1 MKSLRAR
8 RITIRVGDVWEAPA
22 LHVLLTEEDD
32 VIVARCL
39 DLTVSSHGKD
49 EENAIESLADAVKE
63 YVLTAIE
70 DSALNTIY
78 DPAHSKYWRMFNELE
93 AKESMNSLK
102 RSIGKTA
109 ITDKSESMREAP
121 TQITYA

>member
-8 RITIRVGDVWEAPA
+8 RITIRIGDVWEAPA

-49 EENAIESLADAVKE
+49 EEDAIESLANAVKE
-63 YVLTAIE
+63 YVVTAIE
-70 DSALNTIY
+70 DSAVNAIY

-93 AKESMNSLK
+93 ARESMNSLK
-102 RSIGKTA
+102 RSIGKTVRSNQGDN
-109 ITDKSESMREAP
+109 IRTAP